1 MSRGLRDG
9 GFCFQHAPTRQPISS
24 KTVAGVLVHRPDNS
38 ELSVPGVEKAGFS
51 SGATFSGAVLDY
63 SAATLN
69 VT

>member
-9 GFCFQHAPTRQPISS
+9 GFSFQHAPTRQPISS
-24 KTVAGVLVHRPDNS
+24 KTAAGVLVHRPDNS
-38 ELSVPGVEKAGFS
+38 ELSAPGVETAGFS
-51 SGATFSGAVLDY
+51 SGAIFSSVVLDH

>member
-1 MSRGLRDG
+1 M
-9 GFCFQHAPTRQPISS
+9 
-24 KTVAGVLVHRPDNS
+24 LVHRPDNS

-51 SGATFSGAVLDY
+51 SGATFSSDVLDY